1 MRNSYL
7 PYNPVFESLTDQAN
21 KFIVNHE
28 FIVYEKESTSISA
41 EDVQEY
47 AVNIIGTLR
56 DNVFKFIQT
65 THYPDLRD
73 ATMPDLLEKA
83 PTLSKNSSLDDLVSA
98 LNDMWKKSYEKAS
111 AHSNKDMIM
120 PFYDKVSSGIS
131 EVNKAWE
138 ILKKNAGDDKIKDPA
153 LLESINKAMETSTNI
168 FLETIKK
175 AKEKLDQEKT
185 KKA

>member
-28 FIVYEKESTSISA
+28 FTIYEKESTGISA
-41 EDVQEY
+41 EEVQEY
-47 AVNIIGTLR
+47 AVKIIGILR
-56 DNVFKFIQT
+56 DNVFKFVQT
-65 THYPDLRD
+65 THYPNLRD

-98 LNDMWKKSYEKAS
+98 KVE
-111 AHSNKDMIM
+111 IM
-120 PFYDKVSSGIS
+120 PFYDKVTSGIQ

-138 ILKKNAGDDKIKDPA
+138 VLKKNSGDKIKDPA
-153 LLESINKAMETSTNI
+153 LLASINKDMETSTNI
-168 FLETIKK
+168 FLDSIKK
-175 AKEKLDQEKT
+175 AKEKLDQEKG